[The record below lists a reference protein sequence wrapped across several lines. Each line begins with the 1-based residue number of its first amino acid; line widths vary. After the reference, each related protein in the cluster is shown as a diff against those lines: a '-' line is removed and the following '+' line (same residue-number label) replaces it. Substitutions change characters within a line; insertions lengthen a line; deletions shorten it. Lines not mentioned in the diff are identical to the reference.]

1 MFSFKLLC
9 FKLTL
14 NDPPLT
20 SQSNCFAFHL
30 TVAQMFQYLGFLK
43 KSNMQFLTLFK

>member
-9 FKLTL
+9 FKLETT
-14 NDPPLT
+14 PPLT